1 MTEMTVFCEFNL
13 LLYTNKH
20 WATVKKAF
28 KAYTHFIHTNA
39 FWPPNSEISKLVVQP

>member
-1 MTEMTVFCEFNL
+1 MTQMTVFCEFNL

-39 FWPPNSEISKLVVQP
+39 FQ